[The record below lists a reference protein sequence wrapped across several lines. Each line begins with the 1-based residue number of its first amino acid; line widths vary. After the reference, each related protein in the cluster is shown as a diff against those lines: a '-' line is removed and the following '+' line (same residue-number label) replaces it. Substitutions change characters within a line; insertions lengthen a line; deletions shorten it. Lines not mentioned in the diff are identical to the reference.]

1 MARRGKKLKSANF
14 VDVCINVFFA
24 IVVAVSLIPML
35 HILALSVSDEY
46 AVLTNPGRLLP
57 DITHMSIMP
66 YVAVFRSTIIY
77 SSLAISF
84 SIVILATVINMAFTI
99 CCGFVLSNK
108 ELPGR
113 NLMLYFVL
121 FTILFG
127 GGLIPTYL
135 TVSSY
140 GLVDTYWVL
149 VLLGAVNGYNI
160 IFMKNFINGIP
171 VSLSESAKI
180 EGANVFQLLL
190 YIIVPMSKPV
200 IATLS
205 LFCAVGKWNDW
216 STAYIYIYNAKWLKP
231 FQNVLQDIVV
241 NPDTSN
247 AYGLDLSEFGTAFQ
261 NALIVISLIPV
272 VVLYLLAQKHLV
284 RGLFVGSVKE

>member
-1 MARRGKKLKSANF
+1 MMKRKKKLKSANG
-14 VDVCINVFFA
+14 VDICINIFFA
-24 IVVAVSLIPML
+24 IVVSVSLIPML
-35 HILALSVSDEY
+35 HILSLSVSDEY
-46 AVLTNPGRLLP
+46 AVLNNPGMLFP
-57 DITHMSIMP
+57 DFEHINLMP
-66 YVAVFRSTIIY
+66 YVAVFRSTSIY
-77 SSLAISF
+77 RSLFISF
-84 SIVILATVINMAFTI
+84 SIVLLATLINMIFTI
-99 CCGFVLSNK
+99 FTGFVLSNK
-108 ELPGR
+108 DLPGR
-113 NLMLYFVL
+113 NLMMTFVL
-121 FTILFG
+121 IIILFS

-171 VSLSESAKI
+171 KSMTEAAQM
-180 EGANVFQLLL
+180 EGANVFQLLVH
-190 YIIVPMSKPV
+190 IIIPLSKPV

-247 AYGLDLSEFGTAFQ
+247 AYGLDLSEYGTAFQ

-272 VVLYLLAQKHLV
+272 VVLYLLSQKYLV
-284 RGLFVGSVKE
+284 KGLFVGSVKE

>member
-1 MARRGKKLKSANF
+1 M
-14 VDVCINVFFA
+14 I
-24 IVVAVSLIPML
+24 
-35 HILALSVSDEY
+35 
-46 AVLTNPGRLLP
+46 
-57 DITHMSIMP
+57 
-66 YVAVFRSTIIY
+66 
-77 SSLAISF
+77 
-84 SIVILATVINMAFTI
+84 FTI
-99 CCGFVLSNK
+99 FTGFVLSNK
-108 ELPGR
+108 DLPGR
-113 NLMLYFVL
+113 NLMMTFVL
-121 FTILFG
+121 IIILFS

-171 VSLSESAKI
+171 KSMTEAAQM
-180 EGANVFQLLL
+180 EGANVFQLLVH
-190 YIIVPMSKPV
+190 IIIPLSKPV

-247 AYGLDLSEFGTAFQ
+247 AYGLDLSEYGTAFQ

-272 VVLYLLAQKHLV
+272 VVLYLLSQKYLV
-284 RGLFVGSVKE
+284 KGLFVGSVKE

>member
-1 MARRGKKLKSANF
+1 MKKKRKLKSANA
-14 VDVCINVFFA
+14 VDVCINIFFG
-24 IVVAVSLIPML
+24 VVVSVSLIPLL

-46 AVLTNPGRLLP
+46 AVLSNPGRLFP
-57 DITHMSIMP
+57 DFSHMSFMP

-77 SSLAISF
+77 SSLGISF
-84 SIVILATVINMAFTI
+84 SIVILATLINMIFTI
-99 CCGFVLSNK
+99 CCGFVLSK
-108 ELPGR
+108 KQLPGR
-113 NLMLYFVL
+113 NAMMYFVL

-171 VSLSESAKI
+171 QSLVEAAEV
-180 EGANVFQLLL
+180 EGANVFQVLAH
-190 YIIVPMSKPV
+190 IIVPMSKPV

-261 NALIVISLIPV
+261 NSLIIISLIPV
-272 VVLYLLAQKHLV
+272 VVLYLLTQKYLV
-284 RGLFVGSVKE
+284 KGLFVGSIKE